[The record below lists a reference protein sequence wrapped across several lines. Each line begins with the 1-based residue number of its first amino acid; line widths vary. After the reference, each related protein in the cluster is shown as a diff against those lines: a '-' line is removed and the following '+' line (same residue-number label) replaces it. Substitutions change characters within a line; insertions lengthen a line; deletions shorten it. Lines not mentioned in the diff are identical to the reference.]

1 MPHPGDNKYMATA
14 LLALR
19 KKLTRQDVMAEVPGD
34 HCFFV
39 RYSGTVVVT
48 NFTGLCTWP
57 GSVCVAQVTG
67 IAGCRNG
74 HNTPASWY
82 TITRKHTLNRQP

>member
-48 NFTGLCTWP
+48 NFTGLAHGP
-57 GSVCVAQVTG
+57 APSVWHRLRVLPVVGTDGELSDLWNQGAFWALWC
-67 IAGCRNG
+67 
-74 HNTPASWY
+74 
-82 TITRKHTLNRQP
+82 

>member
-48 NFTGLCTWP
+48 NFTDLCTRP
-57 GSVCVAQVTG
+57 DAVSVYRRTFHA
-67 IAGCRNG
+67 A
-74 HNTPASWY
+74 
-82 TITRKHTLNRQP
+82 

>member
-1 MPHPGDNKYMATA
+1 MQAEVIYQKWHAAVHASSRDNKYMATA

-74 HNTPASWY
+74 
-82 TITRKHTLNRQP
+82 R

>member
-1 MPHPGDNKYMATA
+1 MLRYMPHPGDNKYMATA

-67 IAGCRNG
+67 IADCRNG
-74 HNTPASWY
+74 
-82 TITRKHTLNRQP
+82 R